1 MIDDFFF
8 TELNYCLC
16 GHNILLYLISNVCVK
31 NNTVAIIILKDSYLS
46 SSPCATGINNYM

>member
-1 MIDDFFF
+1 MIFF

-16 GHNILLYLISNVCVK
+16 GHNILLHLISNVCVK
-31 NNTVAIIILKDSYLS
+31 NNTVAIIVLKDSYLS